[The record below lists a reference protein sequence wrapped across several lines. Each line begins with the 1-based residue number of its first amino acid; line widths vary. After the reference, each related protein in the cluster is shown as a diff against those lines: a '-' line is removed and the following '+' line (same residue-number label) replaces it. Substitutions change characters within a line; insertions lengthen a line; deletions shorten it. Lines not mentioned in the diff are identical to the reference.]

1 MENRYFIAVIPPEN
15 IYNQIVSI
23 KKDISLKYNS
33 YAALKSPPHVTLH
46 MPFNLANHKEK
57 KFLHAIETWKL
68 NITPIEIEL
77 KNYSS
82 FEPRV
87 IFINVN
93 KSNSLCNLQDTVID
107 FMKREFNIFNQA
119 EDLRGFHPHITIAFR
134 DLKKNNFYAAMKEYS
149 DAKYESNFLCNSI
162 HVLKRFD
169 AEWISIKEIKFC

>member
-1 MENRYFIAVIPPEN
+1 MQNRYFVAVIPPEK
-15 IYNQIVSI
+15 ICTQITLI
-23 KKDISLKYNS
+23 KKAISEKYES
-33 YAALKSPPHVTLH
+33 HAALNSPPHVTLH
-46 MPFNLANHKEK
+46 MPFNLANQKEK
-57 KFLHAIETWKL
+57 KFLQAIETWKL
-68 NITPIEIEL
+68 NITPFEVEL

-87 IFINVN
+87 VFINVN
-93 KSNSLCNLQDTVID
+93 KNERLCNLQDTVID

-119 EDLRGFHPHITIAFR
+119 EDLRGFHPHVTIAFR

-169 AEWISIKEIKFC
+169 AEWRSIKEIKFC